1 MPQITLN
8 LPEELFSSLRRAPE
22 EFAQE
27 MRLAAAIHWYRQGEI
42 SQEKAAQIAGHSRE
56 AFLTELGRQK
66 IDVIPIDLDTLKNE
80 LEPNPPQNDSNT

>member
-42 SQEKAAQIAGHSRE
+42 SQEKAAQIAGYSRE
-56 AFLTELGRQK
+56 DFLAELGRQK
-66 IDVIPIDLDTLKNE
+66 IDVIPVDLEALKDE
-80 LEPNPPQNDSNT
+80 LDRGDPRRASDA